1 MSRAL
6 IIVDVQNDFCEGG
19 SLPVGGGSELA
30 AEISEYVDSHHGQFD
45 HIVATQDW
53 HIEPGAHFS
62 EEPDFVD
69 SWPRHCVAGTRGAE
83 LHPDLDTEYI
93 QAYFRKGQYTAAYS
107 GFEGLLAPDDA
118 VPTGDRKP
126 GGMPVS
132 GIGAGSDVAGTADAG
147 SDVAGSDLA
156 GSDFAAGEDAI
167 GLDDWLQSHDVEDVV
182 LVGIATDHCVRATA
196 LDGVQAG
203 YSVTV
208 LRALTVG
215 VAEDLDDAVAE
226 MELGG
231 VDII

>member
-93 QAYFRKGQYTAAYS
+93 QAYFHKGQFTAAYS
-107 GFEGLLAPDDA
+107 GFEGLLAPEDA
-118 VPTGDRKP
+118 VPAGDRKQGAMP
-126 GGMPVS
+126 G
-132 GIGAGSDVAGTADAG
+132 DA
-147 SDVAGSDLA
+147 
-156 GSDFAAGEDAI
+156 AAAYAAEEDAI

-182 LVGIATDHCVRATA
+182 VVGIATDYCVMATS
-196 LDGVQAG
+196 LDAVQAG

-208 LRALTVG
+208 IRSLTAG
-215 VAEDLDDAVAE
+215 IAEDLDDAIAE

-231 VDII
+231 VDIA

>member
-19 SLPVGGGSELA
+19 SLPVSGGAELA
-30 AEISEYVDSHHGQFD
+30 GTISEYVDAHHGQFD

-53 HIEPGAHFS
+53 HIEPGPHFS
-62 EEPDFVD
+62 EEPDFLE

-83 LHPDLDTEYI
+83 LHPDLDPEYI
-93 QAYFRKGQYTAAYS
+93 QAYFRKGQFTAAYS
-107 GFEGLLAPDDA
+107 GFEGVLAPDDA
-118 VPTGDRKP
+118 VPTGDRTP
-126 GGMPVS
+126 GAMPLS
-132 GIGAGSDVAGTADAG
+132 GTGEPGDAGAAAADA
-147 SDVAGSDLA
+147 A
-156 GSDFAAGEDAI
+156 EDAI

-182 LVGIATDHCVRATA
+182 VVGIATDHCVKATA

-208 LRALTVG
+208 LRELTVG
-215 VAEDLDDAVAE
+215 IAEDLDDAVAE

-231 VDII
+231 VDVA

>member
-19 SLPVGGGSELA
+19 SLAVAGGADLA
-30 AEISEYVDSHHGQFD
+30 AEISEYVDAHHGQFD

-53 HIEPGAHFS
+53 HVDPGAHFS
-62 EEPDFVD
+62 EDPDFVD

-93 QAYFRKGQYTAAYS
+93 QAFFRKGQYTAAYS

-126 GGMPVS
+126 GAMPL
-132 GIGAGSDVAGTADAG
+132 AGTTDAVDAPDDGVAGHAGDAE
-147 SDVAGSDLA
+147 A
-156 GSDFAAGEDAI
+156 FAADEDAI

-182 LVGIATDHCVRATA
+182 VVGIATDHCVKATA

-208 LRALTVG
+208 LRGLTVG

-231 VDII
+231 VDIA